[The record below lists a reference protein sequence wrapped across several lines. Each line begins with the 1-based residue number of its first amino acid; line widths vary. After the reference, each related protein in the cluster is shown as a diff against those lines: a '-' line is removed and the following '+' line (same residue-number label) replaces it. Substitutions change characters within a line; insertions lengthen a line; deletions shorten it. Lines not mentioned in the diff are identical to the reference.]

1 MIKNHEVD
9 PYLKVAEKSTDLDLE
24 IIKEEA
30 DRVPSVEDF
39 RKIDQEVIQ
48 EIE

>member
-9 PYLKVAEKSTDLDLE
+9 PYLEVVERSTDLDLE

-30 DRVPSVEDF
+30 DRVLSVEDF
-39 RKIDQEVIQ
+39 RKTDQEVIQ
-48 EIE
+48 GIE